1 MRFIAEKAPLAG
13 ALAAAAKIAERTSP
27 NLGVTS
33 VLLSLTGD
41 ELAVTATNYDMEIRT
56 TIPVQGQANGA
67 VCLPAHKLAE
77 IVKAAPDGS
86 QVDVS
91 LDTES
96 LGATVKFGRSRY
108 KLPGLKADE
117 FPARTLAE
125 GAGAT
130 FTLSQGALKRLLAIT
145 APFMHP
151 RDSTKY
157 YLAGIYMHRLE
168 AELVTVGCD
177 GHRLGRASIQA
188 PDGAAGDVLEGP
200 GIIIPEFMVKAL
212 QNMADGDVA
221 IQVTDNLMGA
231 RWGDTTLTSKLVD
244 GTYPD
249 YRAFFSYEAKCDVT
263 VTADAKTIRSVA
275 ARVALATSDKSKLVR
290 LAVADDGTITFTATG
305 ENGENGEEEM
315 PASTTAPIVVGY
327 NARYL
332 ADAMTVCGDDKI
344 TVKLAAAPE
353 NAPTMEPTF
362 IGPTGDEAVK
372 LVIMPMRTL

>member
-27 NLGVTS
+27 NLVVTS

-67 VCLPAHKLAE
+67 VCLPAHKLAD

-86 QVDVS
+86 QVEIS
-91 LDTES
+91 LDVES
-96 LGATVKFGRSRY
+96 LAATVKFGRSRY

-117 FPARTLAE
+117 FPSMALAE
-125 GAGAT
+125 GAGAS
-130 FTLSQGALKRLLAIT
+130 FTLSQGPLKRLLAVT

-157 YLAGIYMHRLE
+157 YLAGIYLHRLG
-168 AELVTVGCD
+168 ADLVAVGTD
-177 GHRLGRASIQA
+177 GHRVGKASIPA
-188 PDGAAGDVLEGP
+188 PEGAGGAVLDGP

-212 QNMADGDVA
+212 QSMTDGDIAV
-221 IQVTDNLMGA
+221 QVTENLMAAG
-231 RWGDTTLTSKLVD
+231 WGNTTLTSKLVD

-249 YRAFFSYEAKCDVT
+249 YSRFYDFAKDCDVT
-263 VTADAKTIRSVA
+263 VEADAKTIRAVS
-275 ARVALATSDKSKLVR
+275 ARVALATSDKSRQVKLSISG
-290 LAVADDGTITFTATG
+290 DGTITFSAAG
-305 ENGENGEEEM
+305 ENGEAGEEEM
-315 PASTTAPIVVGY
+315 PATTTAAITVGY
-327 NARYL
+327 NGRYL
-332 ADAMTVCGDDKI
+332 ADAMAVCGDDRI
-344 TVKLAAAPE
+344 TIKMQAAADGS
-353 NAPTMEPTF
+353 PTVFPTF
-362 IGPTGDEAVK
+362 ISPTGDDAVN